1 MNEKDLDINIAIEKE
16 NKKTTTKQKRIGDNE
31 RITYKQYIVM
41 DYSNNLTYLLKK
53 PLKKMFKIRVPKQKI
68 FVVVRRGGSK

>member
-41 DYSNNLTYLLKK
+41 DYSNNLTYLLKN
-53 PLKKMFKIRVPKQKI
+53 L
-68 FVVVRRGGSK
+68 